1 MSDEYVVPPNVLDDL
16 REVPEDRPVAVLL
29 RHSVRDEIPPGA
41 DGDDVP
47 ITDAGVRIAR
57 GLGEQI
63 GDRLAGIRASP
74 LRRCIQTG
82 EAVRGTAGVDCE
94 IADDTMLGDPGA
106 YVADAEQSEAAIDQ
120 LGAREVMRRLVA
132 GDETPDGWHHGP
144 SATRRLADH
153 TIAHSSSD
161 RGLHLFVSHRL
172 LVAVFGALALDGE
185 LADEHDPH
193 FLDGLFVWEPDDREG
208 VTVRYNGRNGR
219 LGG

>member
-1 MSDEYVVPPNVLDDL
+1 MSDDHVVPPNVLADL

-29 RHSVRDEIPPGA
+29 RHSVRDEIPPDA
-41 DGDDVP
+41 DGDDIP

-57 GLGEQI
+57 RLGEHV

-82 EAVRGTAGVDCE
+82 EAIRETAGVDCG
-94 IADDTMLGDPGA
+94 IVHDTMLGGPGA
-106 YVADAEQSEAAIDQ
+106 YVTDAEQSEAAIDK
-120 LGAREVMRRLVA
+120 LGAREVMRRLVD
-132 GDETPDGWHHGP
+132 GDETPAGWHHGP

-153 TIAHSSSD
+153 MFEHCVSG

-172 LVAVFGALALDGE
+172 LLTVFGALALDGE

-193 FLDGLFVWEPDDREG
+193 FLDGLFVWQSSDREG
-208 VTVRYNGRNGR
+208 VTVRYKGRNGR

>member
-82 EAVRGTAGVDCE
+82 EAIRETAGVDCR
-94 IADDTMLGDPGA
+94 IAGDTMLGGPGA
-106 YVADAEQSEAAIDQ
+106 YVADAEQSETAIDE
-120 LGAREVMRRLVA
+120 LGAREVMRRLVD
-132 GDETPDGWHHGP
+132 GDEMPGWHHGL
-144 SATRRLADH
+144 SATRRLAGH
-153 TIAHSSSD
+153 MIAHSNSD

-172 LVAVFGALALDGE
+172 LVAVSGALALDDE
-185 LADEHDPH
+185 LTDEHDPH

-208 VTVRYNGRNGR
+208 VTIRYKGRTDKIEV
-219 LGG
+219 